1 MALKTR
7 LRMMINRWNIKRM
20 AERTIKSLLK
30 AFSKKLYLRKII
42 LKKNKKP
49 SKSIPKLLNKQPISW
64 LKMLYKKKR

>member
-49 SKSIPKLLNKQPISW
+49 SKSIPKLLNKQPMMS
-64 LKMLYKKKR
+64 